1 MKLERIETPDYVLAV
16 SDEEPKTGNWIVELE
31 NLSVWQIQIQP
42 NTIVSRYKK
51 IIAYQPKNNAPEL
64 ELPLLPEMVVEDDV
78 EKLAEKHIEN
88 YEVFFDTKKEI
99 DHTKI
104 GFIAGYKAAT
114 KKYSEEDLK
123 KALFDFGD
131 VLFNNCQNGIL
142 EEDLRTYEN
151 DILQSL
157 KQPTPKWF
165 VAETIQKSINGSI
178 PVNQDWE
185 YELKTTT
192 NSEGKKVLFGKYL
205 YE

>member
-114 KKYSEEDLK
+114 KVYSEKDLK
-123 KALFDFGD
+123 KVLKMLYNSFKKGYVAELDVDFQEAD
-131 VLFNNCQNGIL
+131 EI
-142 EEDLRTYEN
+142 
-151 DILQSL
+151 IQSL
-157 KQPTPKWF
+157 KQLTPKWF
-165 VAETIQKSINGSI
+165 VAEMQTTKSEVFRENDNA
-178 PVNQDWE
+178 PYAV
-185 YELKTTT
+185 LKTTT
-192 NSEGKKVLFGKYL
+192 INGKTYL
-205 YE
+205 VGTYLGE

>member
-1 MKLERIETPDYVLAV
+1 MKLEIIETRDY
-16 SDEEPKTGNWIVELE
+16 I
-31 NLSVWQIQIQP
+31 LSVSKNLDQLLYNTSIQELI
-42 NTIVSRYKK
+42 TKGHVK
-51 IIAYQPKNNAPEL
+51 AHLPKGNAPEL
-64 ELPLLPEMVVEDDV
+64 DLLLLPEMVVEDVV
-78 EKLAEKHIEN
+78 ENLALTEALKEYPEK
-88 YEVFFDTKKEI
+88 DTSI
-99 DHTKI
+99 NA
-104 GFIAGYKAAT
+104 FIKGYKAAT